1 MSVAAPKLDAERAR
15 FDRLAAEW
23 RNDTFL
29 SSKIRDKV
37 LHTAYQ
43 RIIGMGPS
51 AISFILRDLA
61 ENGPNHWFW
70 ALHAITEE
78 DPVPSDQVGNM
89 VAMTEAWLQW
99 GRKRGY
105 LDDSLVTRDKTP
117 LKPQHVTL
125 DHKVVPT

>member
-1 MSVAAPKLDAERAR
+1 MAVAAPKLDAERAR
-15 FDRLAAEW
+15 FDRLAVEW

-43 RIIGMGPS
+43 KIIGMGPS
-51 AISFILRDLA
+51 AISFILHDLA

-78 DPVPSDQVGNM
+78 DPVPSNQVGNM

-99 GRKRGY
+99 GRKKGY
-105 LDDSLVTRDKTP
+105 RSNRSM
-117 LKPQHVTL
+117 
-125 DHKVVPT
+125 